1 MKPLASLS
9 PPPRAKSAAKPGTK
23 PAPEPGT
30 KPGAKTATRPATN
43 SRELTRA
50 EEAYRRIKAAIF
62 DFVLLPG
69 EGFTESDIAE
79 RLGMSRTPVREALFR
94 LELESYVK
102 VAFRSGWSVSPFDFR
117 RLEELYDLRVVLECT
132 AVDRL
137 CAAEPMPDLGLLK
150 ATWLVTEADR
160 NPNAAEVAALDEA
173 FHSTLVAAAGNLEMA
188 RVHADVTDGIRIVRR
203 LDFTQPPRVAAT
215 YEEHAKILR
224 AILARRADPAKLLLR
239 THIEASKA
247 EVRKITI
254 HKLHSAK
261 PLTGDL

>member
-1 MKPLASLS
+1 VKTLPTT
-9 PPPRAKSAAKPGTK
+9 PGPR
-23 PAPEPGT
+23 
-30 KPGAKTATRPATN
+30 TN
-43 SRELTRA
+43 QRELTRA
-50 EEAYRRIKAAIF
+50 ESAYRRIKAAIF

-69 EGFTESDIAE
+69 EGFTESDMAE

-94 LELESYVK
+94 LELEGYVK
-102 VAFRSGWSVSPFDFR
+102 VAFRSGWSVAPFDFR
-117 RLEELYDLRVVLECT
+117 KLEELYDLRIVLECT

-150 ATWLVTEADR
+150 ASWLVPEKERLTETT
-160 NPNAAEVAALDEA
+160 EVAALDET
-173 FHSTLVAAAGNLEMA
+173 FHATLVSAAGNLEMA

-215 YEEHAKILR
+215 YDEHAKILR
-224 AILARRADPAKLLLR
+224 AILARRADAAKLMLR

-254 HKLHSAK
+254 HKLHSAR
-261 PLTGDL
+261 PAAAQM

>member
-1 MKPLASLS
+1 MKPEGKPKKKVAGRAGATAS
-9 PPPRAKSAAKPGTK
+9 PATPAAAPVAAADNPRA
-23 PAPEPGT
+23 
-30 KPGAKTATRPATN
+30 
-43 SRELTRA
+43 LTRA
-50 EEAYRRIKAAIF
+50 EEAYRRIKSAIF

-69 EGFTESDIAE
+69 EGFTESDIAD

-94 LELESYVK
+94 LELEGYVK
-102 VAFRSGWSVSPFDFR
+102 VAFRSGWSVAPFDFR
-117 RLEELYDLRVVLECT
+117 KLEELYDLRVLLECA

-150 ATWLVTEADR
+150 AFWLVPEKERLTD
-160 NPNAAEVAALDEA
+160 AAEVAKHDEA

-203 LDFTQPPRVAAT
+203 LDFTQPPRISAT
-215 YEEHAKILR
+215 YDEHAKVLR
-224 AILARRADPAKLLLR
+224 AVLARRADPAKLLLR

-261 PLTGDL
+261 PASSAL

>member
-1 MKPLASLS
+1 VNTLPTTTR
-9 PPPRAKSAAKPGTK
+9 PRA
-23 PAPEPGT
+23 
-30 KPGAKTATRPATN
+30 N
-43 SRELTRA
+43 QRELTRA
-50 EEAYRRIKAAIF
+50 ESAYRRIKAAIF

-69 EGFTESDIAE
+69 DGFTESDIAE

-94 LELESYVK
+94 LELEGYVQ

-117 RLEELYDLRVVLECT
+117 KLEELYDLRIVLECT

-150 ATWLVTEADR
+150 ASWLVPEKERLTETTA
-160 NPNAAEVAALDEA
+160 VAALDET
-173 FHSTLVAAAGNLEMA
+173 FHATLVSAAGNLEMA

-224 AILARRADPAKLLLR
+224 AILARRADAAKLMLR

-254 HKLHSAK
+254 HKLHSAR
-261 PLTGDL
+261 PAAAQM

>member
-1 MKPLASLS
+1 VTTVNN
-9 PPPRAKSAAKPGTK
+9 PR
-23 PAPEPGT
+23 EM
-30 KPGAKTATRPATN
+30 
-43 SRELTRA
+43 TRA
-50 EEAYRRIKAAIF
+50 ESAYRRIKSAIF
-62 DFVLLPG
+62 DFVMLPG
-69 EGFTESDIAE
+69 EGFTETDIAE

-94 LELESYVK
+94 LELEGYVQ
-102 VAFRSGWSVSPFDFR
+102 VAFRSGWSVAPFDFR
-117 RLEELYDLRVVLECT
+117 KLEELYDLRIVLECT

-150 ATWLVTEADR
+150 ASWLVPEKDRLADTT
-160 NPNAAEVAALDEA
+160 EVAALDEG
-173 FHSTLVAAAGNLEMA
+173 FHATLVSAAGNHEMA

-224 AILARRADPAKLLLR
+224 AILARRAEPAKLMLR

-254 HKLHSAK
+254 HKLHSAR
-261 PLTGDL
+261 PAAAQM

>member
-1 MKPLASLS
+1 VKTLPTTHA
-9 PPPRAKSAAKPGTK
+9 PRANP
-23 PAPEPGT
+23 
-30 KPGAKTATRPATN
+30 
-43 SRELTRA
+43 RELTRA
-50 EEAYRRIKAAIF
+50 ESAYRRIKAAVF

-94 LELESYVK
+94 LELEGYVQ

-117 RLEELYDLRVVLECT
+117 KLEELYDLRIVLECT

-150 ATWLVTEADR
+150 ASWLVSEKERLTETT
-160 NPNAAEVAALDEA
+160 EVAALDEA
-173 FHSTLVAAAGNLEMA
+173 FHATLVSAAGNLEMA

-203 LDFTQPPRVAAT
+203 LDFTQAPRVAAT
-215 YEEHAKILR
+215 YDEHAKILR
-224 AILARRADPAKLLLR
+224 AIVARRADAAKLMLR

-254 HKLHSAK
+254 HKLHSAR
-261 PLTGDL
+261 PAAAQM

>member
-1 MKPLASLS
+1 VKTIPTANN
-9 PPPRAKSAAKPGTK
+9 PRANP
-23 PAPEPGT
+23 
-30 KPGAKTATRPATN
+30 
-43 SRELTRA
+43 RELTRA
-50 EEAYRRIKAAIF
+50 ESAYRRIKAAIF

-69 EGFTESDIAE
+69 DGFTESDIAE

-94 LELESYVK
+94 LELEGYVQ

-117 RLEELYDLRVVLECT
+117 KLEELYDLRIVLECT

-137 CAAEPMPDLGLLK
+137 CTAEPMPDLGLLK
-150 ATWLVTEADR
+150 ASWLVPEKERLTDTT
-160 NPNAAEVAALDEA
+160 EVAALDEA
-173 FHSTLVAAAGNLEMA
+173 FHATLVSAAGNLEMA
-188 RVHADVTDGIRIVRR
+188 RVHGDVTDGIRIVRR

-224 AILARRADPAKLLLR
+224 AILARRAEPAKLMLR

-254 HKLHSAK
+254 HKLHSAR
-261 PLTGDL
+261 PAAAQM